1 MATLRS
7 SLLLRLRQLLSG
19 KAAMGST
26 LRFGDSESVSVS
38 FSIVS
43 QFDFFSYCMDR
54 VLLDLDDDWFFHRV

>member
-19 KAAMGST
+19 KAAMGSA

-54 VLLDLDDDWFFHRV
+54 VLLDLDDDWFFHRD

>member
-26 LRFGDSESVSVS
+26 LRFGDSESVSVF

-43 QFDFFSYCMDR
+43 
-54 VLLDLDDDWFFHRV
+54 

>member
-1 MATLRS
+1 METLRS

-19 KAAMGST
+19 KAAMGSA

>member
-7 SLLLRLRQLLSG
+7 SLLSRLRQLLSG
-19 KAAMGST
+19 KAAMGSA

-43 QFDFFSYCMDR
+43 YTSNRHIHLCDR
-54 VLLDLDDDWFFHRV
+54 DHRADT

>member
-7 SLLLRLRQLLSG
+7 SLLSG
-19 KAAMGST
+19 KAAMGSA

-43 QFDFFSYCMDR
+43 CTSNRHIHLCDR
-54 VLLDLDDDWFFHRV
+54 DHRADT